1 VIYNSL
7 SIHSQCFK
15 GNENE
20 ENFWFD
26 DPWNASMEEA
36 VPATDAE
43 DEHGE
48 EEDGPRTKGEILGK
62 MQEDLFVRME
72 DILKTKIRCV
82 VKMKLRNM
90 RI

>member
-36 VPATDAE
+36 VPA
-43 DEHGE
+43 
-48 EEDGPRTKGEILGK
+48 KWKILEGRYRGSIGK
-62 MQEDLFVRME
+62 CRDLLSE
-72 DILKTKIRCV
+72 W
-82 VKMKLRNM
+82 
-90 RI
+90 RIF